1 MCGFPKEGGMDSLDT
16 VEFEQKDGV
25 GWIRMNR
32 PKELNA
38 FNIAMGKDL
47 CAAANH
53 CGAERSIRAVVLTG
67 RGRAFC
73 AGGDVQ
79 EMNRHLQ
86 ETGRADLFLRELTV
100 LLHAFV
106 AEIARMDKPVIA
118 AVNGVAAGA
127 GMSMSLAC
135 DLGLAVEGSRFVL
148 AYTDVG
154 LVPDGGSSY
163 LLTRLVGYRKA
174 MEIAYFNEPIGGEEA
189 LRLGLVNRLFP
200 AETFEEEVSKMTA
213 KLVQGP
219 TATYGRTRNLMRR
232 GLIESLESQM
242 ENERQGIIASSRSA
256 EFREGVTAFVG
267 KRKPDFPSVV

>member
-1 MCGFPKEGGMDSLDT
+1 MDSLET
-16 VEFEQKDGV
+16 VDFEKKDGV

-38 FNIAMGKDL
+38 FDLAMGRDL
-47 CAAANH
+47 CAVANH
-53 CGAERSIRAVVLTG
+53 CGAEKSIRAVVLTG

-79 EMNRHLQ
+79 AMNKHL
-86 ETGRADLFLRELTV
+86 EEEGRADLFLRELTT

-106 AEIARMDKPVIA
+106 AEVIRMQKPVIA
-118 AVNGVAAGA
+118 AVNGTAAGA

-135 DLGLAVEGSRFVL
+135 DLGLAVEGCRFVL
-148 AYTDVG
+148 AYTNIG

-174 MEIAYFNEPIGGEEA
+174 IEMAYLNDPIDSEEA
-189 LRLGLVNRLFP
+189 LRLGLVNKVFP
-200 AETFEEEVSKMTA
+200 KETFEEEVSKLA
-213 KLVQGP
+213 ARLVRGP
-219 TATYGRTRNLMRR
+219 TATYGRARNLMRL

-242 ENERQGIIASSRSA
+242 ENERQGLVASSLSD
-256 EFREGVTAFVG
+256 EFREGITAFAG
-267 KRKPDFPSVV
+267 KRKPDFASVG

>member
-1 MCGFPKEGGMDSLDT
+1 MESLET
-16 VEFEQKDGV
+16 VTFEQKDGV

-53 CGAERSIRAVVLTG
+53 CGAEKSIRAVVLTG
-67 RGRAFC
+67 TGRAFC

-86 ETGRADLFLRELTV
+86 EEGRADLFLRELTV
-100 LLHAFV
+100 LLHSFV
-106 AEIARMDKPVIA
+106 AEIVRMRKPVIA
-118 AVNGVAAGA
+118 AVNGTAAGA

-135 DLGLAVEGSRFVL
+135 DLGLAVEGCRFVL
-148 AYTDVG
+148 AYTNVG

-174 MEIAYFNEPIGGEEA
+174 MEIAYLNEPIDSGEA
-189 LRLGLVNRLFP
+189 LRLGLVNKVFP
-200 AETFEEEVSKMTA
+200 AETFEEEVSKLA
-213 KLVQGP
+213 ARLVRGP
-219 TATYGRTRNLMRR
+219 TETYGRARNLMRL

-242 ENERQGIIASSRSA
+242 ENERQGIVTSA
-256 EFREGVTAFVG
+256 LSEEFREGVTAFVG
-267 KRKPDFPSVV
+267 KRKPDFPSVE